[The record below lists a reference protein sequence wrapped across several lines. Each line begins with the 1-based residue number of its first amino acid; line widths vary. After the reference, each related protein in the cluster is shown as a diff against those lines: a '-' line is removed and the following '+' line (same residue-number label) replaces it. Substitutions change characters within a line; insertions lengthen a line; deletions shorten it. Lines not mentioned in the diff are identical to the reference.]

1 MSAIAVIPAR
11 GGSRRIP
18 GKNIKL
24 FHGKPIIAYSIDT
37 ALRSGLF
44 DQIHVSSDDDEILTT
59 AVKYGASV
67 LLRSEGLGHDS
78 VGTQEVVRDA
88 LQRIQWN
95 VGCDYICCIYATAPL
110 MTTEDLQLGFEML
123 TKKSSRYASDMPGP
137 YVYTVGPN
145 WQDAGQ
151 WYWGTYRAFVEGVS
165 LDEGALYRLPPE
177 RTCDINTPEDWAR
190 AEQLYKD
197 MHV

>member
-1 MSAIAVIPAR
+1 MTAIAIIPAR

-24 FHGKPIIAYSIDT
+24 FHGQPIILYSVSA
-37 ALRSGLF
+37 ALHSGLF
-44 DQIHVSSDDDEILTT
+44 NEVYVSTDNLDILR
-59 AVKYGASV
+59 VCEASSYDV
-67 LLRSEGLGHDS
+67 TVIERDPKLAHDS

-88 LQRIQWN
+88 LTA
-95 VGCDYICCIYATAPL
+95 VPKTDYVCCIYATAPL
-110 MTTEDLQLGFEML
+110 MTVEDLKDGYDILISNF
-123 TKKSSRYASDMPGP
+123 TRYSTHPPVP
-137 YVYTVGPN
+137 YVYTVGPDY
-145 WQDAGQ
+145 QDAGQ